1 MARGW
6 FRRKKGRLVYAW
18 LIEDAKTGRDLE
30 RSRVVGDATLSD
42 EEGWQLVGMMKQDGR
57 IKAEGGAPCENLSFS
72 YVAAEYMSRKEWKK
86 ESTKVLHEHLVND
99 ILVPRW
105 GDRVAVRI
113 EPPKIK
119 AWLRSLALENPT
131 RYKLKTVMGTVY
143 TFAQSEGLLPLGEQ
157 YNPVRYVK
165 GIESTSE
172 YEAAVLTPEQTLKV
186 LEQLRQPEYT
196 MLVLVAATGIRM
208 SEMLGL
214 RWSDVYENRGEIRIR
229 RTYVYGKV
237 ELGAKTKLSK
247 SAVAMHHSLGQLL
260 KDWRAE
266 SAYASDDDFV
276 FASRRLMGRKPRRG
290 SMVVADHLKPAAV
303 RAEVIEV
310 KDGKTYLDGELVKRF
325 GFHTFRHSLTS
336 WLMANDEN
344 PQIVRAMLRWT
355 NLNMLSQYTH
365 GFKSDKLE
373 AQGAVLGKLIREPK
387 REPDGVGG
395 S

>member
-18 LIEDAKTGRDLE
+18 LIEDPKTGRDLE

-57 IKAEGGAPCENLSFS
+57 IKAEGGAPSENLSFS
-72 YVAAEYMSRKEWKK
+72 YVAAEYLSRKEWKK
-86 ESTKVLHEHLVND
+86 ESTKVLHQHLVND

-172 YEAAVLTPEQTLKV
+172 YEAAGV
-186 LEQLRQPEYT
+186 
-196 MLVLVAATGIRM
+196 
-208 SEMLGL
+208 
-214 RWSDVYENRGEIRIR
+214 W
-229 RTYVYGKV
+229 
-237 ELGAKTKLSK
+237 
-247 SAVAMHHSLGQLL
+247 LL
-260 KDWRAE
+260 
-266 SAYASDDDFV
+266 
-276 FASRRLMGRKPRRG
+276 
-290 SMVVADHLKPAAV
+290 
-303 RAEVIEV
+303 
-310 KDGKTYLDGELVKRF
+310 
-325 GFHTFRHSLTS
+325 
-336 WLMANDEN
+336 
-344 PQIVRAMLRWT
+344 
-355 NLNMLSQYTH
+355 
-365 GFKSDKLE
+365 
-373 AQGAVLGKLIREPK
+373 
-387 REPDGVGG
+387 
-395 S
+395 